1 MSCQNYKQYD
11 SRWAGRAYAGENMSA
26 AGCGPTATA
35 DIIGVLPTEIA
46 DWMTSHGYASNGYG
60 TSWYGPTA
68 ALDAYGYNGQQLN
81 SGSLYGSGGTST
93 ENTWLSKM
101 KTGKY
106 YGILLMGPGNFT
118 SGGHFICITQT
129 DSNNRCYV
137 HDPASSSRDGW
148 HNWSAFQGDV
158 KVFYLADN
166 KSGGQASSGGG
177 SKPSDWT
184 PIGTATCTDSPVN
197 FRSTPAIRNDNILC
211 QLNAGNR
218 FEVDG
223 YTTGVWVRGYVAN
236 VGVGYIHEDY
246 VKYDQPASSNT
257 TTTPSASTELRQ
269 VPGARAY
276 SENRIN
282 YRVHQETV
290 GWLDHVEDGQV
301 AGITGHAKRMEA
313 IKIDCKMA
321 GVKIKAKA
329 HIEKKGTV
337 DYGYITSDTIIGTVG
352 QKLRLEGIELE
363 AEGLPSNMKLYI
375 RYHIQT
381 DGWSEWIT
389 GTMAG
394 TAGLGKRLEAIQ
406 IKIE

>member
-11 SRWAGRAYAGENMSA
+11 SRWAYRAYAGETMSA

-35 DIIGVLPTEIA
+35 DIVGVLPTEIA

-60 TSWYGPTA
+60 TSWYGPAA

-118 SGGHFICITQT
+118 SGGHFICITDV
-129 DSNNRCYV
+129 DSSNRCHV
-137 HDPASSSRDGW
+137 HDPASASRDGW
-148 HNWSAFQGDV
+148 HPWSDFYGDV
-158 KVFYLADN
+158 KIFYLADR
-166 KSGGQASSGGG
+166 QSGGG
-177 SKPSDWT
+177 SGSSTPSSWV
-184 PIGTATCTDSPVN
+184 PIGTATCTDNSVN
-197 FRSTPAIRNDNILC
+197 FRSTPAVRNDNIITRLD
-211 QLNAGNR
+211 AGNR

-223 YTTGVWVRGYVAN
+223 YTTGDWVRALVAN
-236 VGVGYIHEDY
+236 VGIGYIHKDY
-246 VKYDQPASSNT
+246 VKYDTPAP
-257 TTTPSASTELRQ
+257 TPSTPDEPSELRQ
-269 VPGARAY
+269 VPGKRAY

-290 GWLDHVEDGQV
+290 GWLDHVEDGQT
-301 AGITGHAKRMEA
+301 AGITGHAKRIEA
-313 IKIDCKMA
+313 IKIDVKMP
-321 GVKIKAKA
+321 GVKIRAKA
-329 HIEKKGTV
+329 HIEKKGTI

-352 QKLRLEGIELE
+352 QKLRLEGLELE
-363 AEGLPSNMKLYI
+363 AEGLPSGMKLYT
-375 RYHIQT
+375 RYHVQT
-381 DGWSEWIT
+381 DGWSEWVE
-389 GTMAG
+389 GVMAG

-406 IKIE
+406 IKIC